1 MTRAHC
7 YRTVP
12 RPWTYEYD
20 YATDTGASAWI
31 TGPNGELIVE
41 EPGPEAG
48 PDDLEHI
55 VRCVNAHDDLLEAA
69 REMANYFED
78 TVRDY
83 LGDDPDEWECYTRLR
98 AAIRKAEGRDR

>member
-1 MTRAHC
+1 MI
-7 YRTVP
+7 P

-31 TGPNGELIVE
+31 TGPRGELIVE

-48 PDDLEHI
+48 PDELKHI
-55 VRCVNAHDDLLEAA
+55 VRCVNAHDELLEAA
-69 REMANYFED
+69 RQMARYFE
-78 TVRDY
+78 RDY
-83 LGDDPDEWECYTRLR
+83 LGDDFNALLSDLR